1 MGPDDIQPK
10 DSPDAL
16 LGDLASILPF
26 VNCDF
31 SNPSEIDRF
40 ESEGIPAGMD
50 NDQAW
55 TALEWVR
62 KLSCGVPACGK
73 VRDCGM
79 PQTWI
84 ALTPDLTAALFRVEH
99 RGRGKGALLSEVT
112 SYVSS
117 NGYYPP
123 RLSDIR
129 IALES
134 DGIQIDYEDLAALA
148 RGRTPEGPDEQ
159 VAARALWLLSRTD
172 PGLDAP
178 LLASEVLDAQISLDE
193 ASGGIFPVIEP
204 VYKPK
209 YFCPLTGPELF
220 EEFASRPEDSQT
232 PALILVLLASSHCFH
247 QRPFPR
253 WNDILSLFVTKRLF
267 ESIGAPLL
275 QYLPLRGPYLAC
287 GSSLKSFGTIE
298 GPHGRDHTPAFS
310 MMLRTLENGLKDLSA
325 RLAKWR
331 ENQRKFAEAIERD
344 ACLTLRQKSLLKSLS
359 ESPMMAIPAA
369 EYAER
374 CDIATSTAYTDLH
387 KLVTLGYL
395 TMNGDNGRMTFSLR
409 RAEDR

>member
-1 MGPDDIQPK
+1 MVPGDIQPK

-31 SNPSEIDRF
+31 SNPAEIERF
-40 ESEGIPAGMD
+40 ETEGVPEGMTSG
-50 NDQAW
+50 QAW

-62 KLSCGVPACGK
+62 KLCCGVPACGK

-79 PQTWI
+79 PQTWV

-99 RGRGKGALLSEVT
+99 LGRGKGALLSEVT
-112 SYVSS
+112 SYISS

-123 RLSDIR
+123 RLSDTR

-134 DGIQIDYEDLAALA
+134 DGVKIDYEDLAALA
-148 RGRTPEGPDEQ
+148 RGRSPEGSNEQ
-159 VAARALWLLSRTD
+159 VAARALRLLSRPD
-172 PGLDAP
+172 PGLDVP
-178 LLASEVLDAQISLDE
+178 LLANEIFDAQKSLDE
-193 ASGGIFPVIEP
+193 ACRGSFPAIEP
-204 VYKPK
+204 IYKPK
-209 YFCPLTGPELF
+209 YFCPLTGPQLF
-220 EEFASRPEDSQT
+220 EEFARPEDSQT

-247 QRPFPR
+247 QRPFPH
-253 WNDILSLFVTKRLF
+253 WNDTLSLFVTKRLF

-275 QYLPLRGPYLAC
+275 QYLPIRGPYLAC
-287 GSSLKSFGTIE
+287 GNALKSYGTIE
-298 GPHGRDHTPAFS
+298 GPHGHDHTPAFS
-310 MMLRTLENGLKDLSA
+310 MMLHTLENGLKDLSG
-325 RLAKWR
+325 RLSKWR
-331 ENQRKFAEAIERD
+331 EDQRKFDEAIKGD
-344 ACLTLRQKSLLKSLS
+344 ARLTLRQKGLLKSLS
-359 ESPMMAIPAA
+359 ESPMLAISAA

-395 TMNGDNGRMTFSLR
+395 TMRGDNGRMTFSLR
-409 RAEDR
+409 GAADR

>member
-1 MGPDDIQPK
+1 MVPDDIRPK
-10 DSPDAL
+10 DSPNAL
-16 LGDLASILPF
+16 LGDLANILPF

-31 SNPSEIDRF
+31 SNPAEVARF
-40 ESEGIPAGMD
+40 EAEGVPEGMD
-50 NDQAW
+50 SDQAW
-55 TALEWVR
+55 TALEWAR

-112 SYVSS
+112 SYIAS

-123 RLSDIR
+123 RLADLY

-134 DGIQIDYEDLAALA
+134 DGIHMDYENLATLA
-148 RGRTPEGPDEQ
+148 RGRSPEGPDEQ
-159 VAARALWLLSRTD
+159 MAACALGLLARPD

-178 LLASEVLDAQISLDE
+178 LLAGEVLDAQRALDDACE
-193 ASGGIFPVIEP
+193 GHVPQVEP
-204 VYKPK
+204 VYQSK
-209 YFCPLTGPELF
+209 YCCPLTGPQLF
-220 EEFASRPEDSQT
+220 EEFAQPEDSQT

-253 WNDILSLFVTKRLF
+253 WNDVLSLFVTKRLF

-287 GSSLKSFGTIE
+287 GNALKLLGTIE

-310 MMLRTLENGLKDLSA
+310 MMLRTLENGLKDLSE
-325 RLAKWR
+325 RLSRWR
-331 ENQRKFAEAIERD
+331 EGQKRFADTLEED
-344 ACLTLRQKSLLKSLS
+344 ARLTLRQKSLLKSLA
-359 ESPMMAIPAA
+359 ETPMLAITAA
-369 EYAER
+369 AYADR
-374 CDIATSTAYTDLH
+374 CDIATSTAYADLH

-395 TMNGDNGRMTFSLR
+395 TMECVGGRMTFTLR
-409 RAEDR
+409 GMADR

>member
-16 LGDLASILPF
+16 LGDLASIFPF

-31 SNPSEIDRF
+31 SNPAEVERF
-40 ESEGIPAGMD
+40 EAEGVPAGM
-50 NDQAW
+50 NSEQAW

-62 KLSCGVPACGK
+62 KLSCGAPACGK

-99 RGRGKGALLSEVT
+99 LGRGKGALLSEVT
-112 SYVSS
+112 SYISS

-134 DGIQIDYEDLAALA
+134 DGIHIDYEDLAALA
-148 RGRTPEGPDEQ
+148 CGRAPEKPDEQ
-159 VAARALWLLSRTD
+159 VAARALWLLSRPD
-172 PGLDAP
+172 PGLDTP

-193 ASGGIFPVIEP
+193 ACGGVFPTIDP

-209 YFCPLTGPELF
+209 YFCPLTGPQLF
-220 EEFASRPEDSQT
+220 EEFARPEDSQT

-247 QRPFPR
+247 QRPFSH

-275 QYLPLRGPYLAC
+275 QCLPLRGPYLAC
-287 GSSLKSFGTIE
+287 GSSLKSLGTIE

-310 MMLRTLENGLKDLSA
+310 MMLRTLETGLKDLSF

-331 ENQRKFAEAIERD
+331 DNQRKFVETIDGD
-344 ACLTLRQKSLLKSLS
+344 ARLTLRQKSLLKSLS
-359 ESPMMAIPAA
+359 ESPMPGISAA
-369 EYAER
+369 EHSQQ
-374 CDIATSTAYTDLH
+374 CDIAASTAYADLH

-395 TMNGDNGRMTFSLR
+395 IMKGDNGHMTFSLR
-409 RAEDR
+409 ARDR